1 MRKMGLANELV
12 SGALGLMRA
21 HLCTDSTV
29 GCTAAEGVAA
39 MDGFSLDG
47 TPEKPFGNG
56 LLTLSGSWL
65 SSSVQCKVLQS

>member
-1 MRKMGLANELV
+1 MGLANELV

-47 TPEKPFGNG
+47 TQKK
-56 LLTLSGSWL
+56 TLW
-65 SSSVQCKVLQS
+65 